1 MDMGKRK
8 DIREIL
14 GSYTIGSLGFTAGL
28 LILGISMRNGG
39 FSLIGQICLSICI
52 IMVGLCAYILVTS
65 FEDLVEF
72 LEEVVKKYESTEVHT

>member
-1 MDMGKRK
+1 MGKRK

-28 LILGISMRNGG
+28 LILGISMGKGG
-39 FSLIGQICLSICI
+39 FSLIEQVCLSICI
-52 IMVGLCAYILVTS
+52 IMVGLCSYMLVTS

-72 LEEVVKKYESTEVHT
+72 LEEVSKKHG